1 MSFNSMGLGVLMKD
15 KLGNGKLRGTGSVW
29 YKLLEAY
36 KTSNGIQPHTPSLV
50 NTLMVTL
57 LHQVIFHT

>member
-1 MSFNSMGLGVLMKD
+1 MSFNSMGLDVLMKD

-36 KTSNGIQPHTPSLV
+36 TTSNGIQPHTPSLV
-50 NTLMVTL
+50 NTLMVA